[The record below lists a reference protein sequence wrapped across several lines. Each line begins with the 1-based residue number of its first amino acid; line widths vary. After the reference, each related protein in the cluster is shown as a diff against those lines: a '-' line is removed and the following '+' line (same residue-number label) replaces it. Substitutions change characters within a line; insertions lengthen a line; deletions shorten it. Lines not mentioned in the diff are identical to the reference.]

1 MPSAFLRIVWELISF
16 ARGRVRRLCL
26 ESLQGGPRTPG
37 DISRSSGVH
46 LSHISRAL
54 RELRSKGLVECLTPK
69 AMKNRIYR
77 ITEKGRKAL
86 KGLKELS

>member
-1 MPSAFLRIVWELISF
+1 MPSALLRLVWELISF
-16 ARGRVRRLCL
+16 ARGKVRRLCL
-26 ESLQGGPRTPG
+26 ESLQIGPKTPG

-69 AMKNRIYR
+69 AAKNRIYR
-77 ITEKGRKAL
+77 LTETGRRTL